1 MWTFSRVNMSDPA
14 TFESLF
20 SSVWN
25 SLDDILLSVGVFLIM
40 RILTR
45 VLKYSL
51 HSYFDTSKFVAQLV
65 EFFTMTIVAVF
76 LLSHLC
82 SPDVVQSLFGGLS
95 IGVGYAFQPYII
107 SFFTGMMIRAEG
119 MMGPRDKVTVQGQD
133 HMIDHIGM
141 FYVHMVDGTY
151 IPNTAF
157 QSSGFRVEKRKCED

>member
-1 MWTFSRVNMSDPA
+1 MADPT

-25 SLDDILLSVGVFLIM
+25 ALDDILLSAGVFLIT

-65 EFFTMTIVAVF
+65 EFFTMTIVVVF

-82 SPDVVQSLFGGLS
+82 SPVVVQSLFGGLS

-119 MMGPRDKVTVQGQD
+119 MMGPCDKVDVQGQEYV
-133 HMIDHIGM
+133 IDHIGM
-141 FYVHMVDGTY
+141 FYVQMTDGTY

-157 QSSGFRVEKRKCED
+157 QSSGFRVVKRKCEE